1 VVAAASI
8 AYRQQPCKD
17 ASMDKDQIRD
27 RFAAYVARPDADIQ
41 LDLAALLIAAE
52 SDPSLDIDQ
61 YLHYLDQTASRFEHQ
76 AVHATHLGVSVTS
89 LNDFIYQSEGFSGN
103 IKDYY
108 EPRNSYLNHVI
119 NTHQGIP
126 ITLAL
131 IHLCLGS
138 RLQIPVHGISFPGH
152 FLVRYGHEQGV
163 IVDPFSGR
171 ILSKTDCG
179 TLLKQIAGP
188 RAVIQPDYFN
198 VASNKSILIRILDN
212 LKQIHWRNH
221 AWDDS
226 KACIERQLLLIPEQ
240 QEFNVQL
247 GAVYEHQGKLSLA
260 QHTYTQV
267 LADSQDQEIKF
278 LASQRLLAMG
288 TSKPTIH

>member
-1 VVAAASI
+1 MKK
-8 AYRQQPCKD
+8 QE
-17 ASMDKDQIRD
+17 IRD
-27 RFAAYVARPDADIQ
+27 KFACCVTLPDAEIK

-52 SDPSLDIDQ
+52 SEPDLDIDS
-61 YLHYLDQTASRFEHQ
+61 YLLYLDETASRFEH
-76 AVHATHLGVSVTS
+76 HAGHANHLGVSVTS
-89 LNDFIYQSEGFSGN
+89 LNDFIYQTEGFGGN

-108 EPRNSYLNHVI
+108 EPRNSFLNHVI

-152 FLVRYGHEQGV
+152 FLVRYGHDQGV

-171 ILSKTDCG
+171 VLSQTDCS
-179 TLLKQIAGP
+179 TLLKQIAGS
-188 RAVIQPDYFN
+188 RAVMQADYFDI
-198 VASNKSILIRILDN
+198 ASNRSILIRMLDN

-221 AWDDS
+221 EWDDS
-226 KACIERQLLLIPEQ
+226 EACIERQLLLIPEQ
-240 QEFNVQL
+240 EEFNIQL
-247 GAVYEHQGKLSLA
+247 GAVYERQGKLSLA
-260 QHTYTQV
+260 QNTYTQV
-267 LADSQDQEIKF
+267 LENSRDQEIKL

-288 TSKPTIH
+288 TSKPIIH

>member
-1 VVAAASI
+1 
-8 AYRQQPCKD
+8 
-17 ASMDKDQIRD
+17 MNKDQIRD
-27 RFAAYVARPDADIQ
+27 RFACCAALPDAEIQ

-52 SDPSLDIDQ
+52 SEPDLDIDS
-61 YLHYLDQTASRFEHQ
+61 YLLYLDDTASRFENQ
-76 AVHATHLGVSVTS
+76 PRHATHIGVSVTS
-89 LNDFIYQSEGFSGN
+89 LNDFIYQSEGFGGN

-108 EPRNSYLNHVI
+108 EPRNSFLNHVI

-152 FLVRYGHEQGV
+152 FLVRYGHDQGV

-171 ILSKTDCG
+171 ILSQTDCS

-188 RAVIQPDYFN
+188 RAVVQENYFD
-198 VASNKSILIRILDN
+198 VASNKSILIRMLDN

-221 AWDDS
+221 EWDDS
-226 KACIERQLLLIPEQ
+226 EACIERQLLLLPEQ
-240 QEFNVQL
+240 QEFNIQL
-247 GAVYEHQGKLSLA
+247 GAVYERQGKLSLA
-260 QHTYTQV
+260 QLTYTKV
-267 LADSQDQEIKF
+267 LEDSQDQEIKL

-288 TSKPTIH
+288 TSKPIIH

>member
-1 VVAAASI
+1 
-8 AYRQQPCKD
+8 
-17 ASMDKDQIRD
+17 MDKHQIRN
-27 RFAAYVARPDADIQ
+27 RFAAYVSRPDADIQ
-41 LDLAALLIAAE
+41 LDVAALLIAAE
-52 SDPSLDIDQ
+52 SEPNLDIDR
-61 YLHYLDQTASRFEHQ
+61 YLLYLDETASRFEHQ
-76 AVHATHLGVSVTS
+76 AGHAPHLGVSVTS
-89 LNDFIYQSEGFSGN
+89 LNDFIYLSEGFGGN

-108 EPRNSYLNHVI
+108 EPRNSFLNHVI

-152 FLVRYGHEQGV
+152 FLVRYGHDQGV

-171 ILSKTDCG
+171 ILSQTDCS

-188 RAVIQPDYFN
+188 RAVIQADYFDT
-198 VASNKSILIRILDN
+198 ASNKSILIRILDN
-212 LKQIHWRNH
+212 LKQIHWRNQD
-221 AWDDS
+221 WDHS

-240 QEFNVQL
+240 QEFNIQL
-247 GAVYEHQGKLSLA
+247 GAIYERQGQLSMA

-267 LADSQDQEIKF
+267 LEASQNQEIKS

-288 TSKPTIH
+288 TAKPIIH

>member
-1 VVAAASI
+1 
-8 AYRQQPCKD
+8 
-17 ASMDKDQIRD
+17 MDKYQIRD
-27 RFAAYVARPDADIQ
+27 RFAAYVSRPDADIQ
-41 LDLAALLIAAE
+41 LDVAALLIAAE
-52 SDPSLDIDQ
+52 SEPNLDIDR
-61 YLHYLDQTASRFEHQ
+61 YLLYLDETASRFEHQ
-76 AVHATHLGVSVTS
+76 ASHATHLGVSVTS
-89 LNDFIYQSEGFSGN
+89 LNDFIYLSEGFGGN

-108 EPRNSYLNHVI
+108 EPRNSFLNHVI

-152 FLVRYGHEQGV
+152 FLVRYGHDQGV

-171 ILSKTDCG
+171 ILSQTDCS

-188 RAVIQPDYFN
+188 RAVIQADYFDI
-198 VASNKSILIRILDN
+198 ASNKSILIRILDN
-212 LKQIHWRNH
+212 LKQIHWRNQD
-221 AWDDS
+221 WDHS

-240 QEFNVQL
+240 QEFNIQL
-247 GAVYEHQGKLSLA
+247 GAIYERQGQLSMA

-267 LADSQDQEIKF
+267 LEASQDQEIKS

-288 TSKPTIH
+288 TAKPIIH

>member
-1 VVAAASI
+1 
-8 AYRQQPCKD
+8 
-17 ASMDKDQIRD
+17 
-27 RFAAYVARPDADIQ
+27 
-41 LDLAALLIAAE
+41 
-52 SDPSLDIDQ
+52 
-61 YLHYLDQTASRFEHQ
+61 
-76 AVHATHLGVSVTS
+76 G
-89 LNDFIYQSEGFSGN
+89 GN

-108 EPRNSYLNHVI
+108 EPRNSFLNHVI

-152 FLVRYGHEQGV
+152 FLVRYGHDQGV

-171 ILSKTDCG
+171 ILSQTDCS

-188 RAVIQPDYFN
+188 RAVIQADYFDT
-198 VASNKSILIRILDN
+198 ASNKSILIRILDN
-212 LKQIHWRNH
+212 LKQIHWRNQDWEH
-221 AWDDS
+221 S

-240 QEFNVQL
+240 QEFNIQL
-247 GAVYEHQGKLSLA
+247 GAIYERQGQLSMA

-267 LADSQDQEIKF
+267 LEASQDQEIKS

-288 TSKPTIH
+288 TAKPIIH

>member
-1 VVAAASI
+1 
-8 AYRQQPCKD
+8 
-17 ASMDKDQIRD
+17 MDKYQIRD
-27 RFAAYVARPDADIQ
+27 RFAAYVSRPDADIQ
-41 LDLAALLIAAE
+41 LDVAALLIAAE
-52 SDPSLDIDQ
+52 SEPNLDIDR
-61 YLHYLDQTASRFEHQ
+61 YLLYLDETASRFEHQ
-76 AVHATHLGVSVTS
+76 ASHATHLGVSVTS
-89 LNDFIYQSEGFSGN
+89 LNDFIYLSEGFGGN

-108 EPRNSYLNHVI
+108 EPRNSFLNHVI

-152 FLVRYGHEQGV
+152 FLVRYGHDQGV

-171 ILSKTDCG
+171 ILSQTDCS

-188 RAVIQPDYFN
+188 RAVIQADYFDT
-198 VASNKSILIRILDN
+198 ASNKSILIRILDN
-212 LKQIHWRNH
+212 LKQIHWRNQD
-221 AWDDS
+221 WDHS

-240 QEFNVQL
+240 QEFNIQL
-247 GAVYEHQGKLSLA
+247 GAIYERQGQLSMA

-267 LADSQDQEIKF
+267 LEASQDQEIKS

-288 TSKPTIH
+288 TAKPIIH

>member
-1 VVAAASI
+1 
-8 AYRQQPCKD
+8 
-17 ASMDKDQIRD
+17 MDKNQIRD
-27 RFAAYVARPDADIQ
+27 RFAAYVSRPDADIE
-41 LDLAALLIAAE
+41 LDVAALLIAAE
-52 SDPSLDIDQ
+52 SEPNLDIDR
-61 YLHYLDQTASRFEHQ
+61 YLLYLDETASRFEHQ
-76 AVHATHLGVSVTS
+76 AGHATHLGVSVTS
-89 LNDFIYQSEGFSGN
+89 LNDFIYLSEGFGGN

-108 EPRNSYLNHVI
+108 EPRNSFLNHVI

-152 FLVRYGHEQGV
+152 FLVRYGHDQGV

-171 ILSKTDCG
+171 ILSQTDCS

-188 RAVIQPDYFN
+188 RAVIQADYFDT
-198 VASNKSILIRILDN
+198 ASNKSILIRILDN
-212 LKQIHWRNH
+212 LKQIHWRNQD
-221 AWDDS
+221 WDHS

-240 QEFNVQL
+240 QEFNIQL
-247 GAVYEHQGKLSLA
+247 GAIYERQGQLSMA

-267 LADSQDQEIKF
+267 LEASQDQEIKS

-288 TSKPTIH
+288 TAKPIIH

>member
-1 VVAAASI
+1 
-8 AYRQQPCKD
+8 
-17 ASMDKDQIRD
+17 MDKYQIRD
-27 RFAAYVARPDADIQ
+27 KFAAYVSGPDADIQ
-41 LDLAALLIAAE
+41 LDVAALLIAAE
-52 SDPSLDIDQ
+52 SEPNLDIDR
-61 YLHYLDQTASRFEHQ
+61 YLLYLDETASRFEHQ
-76 AVHATHLGVSVTS
+76 AGHATHLGVSVTS
-89 LNDFIYQSEGFSGN
+89 LNDFIYLSEGFGGN

-108 EPRNSYLNHVI
+108 EPRNSFLNHVI

-152 FLVRYGHEQGV
+152 FLVRYGHDQGV

-171 ILSKTDCG
+171 ILSQTDCS

-188 RAVIQPDYFN
+188 RAVIQADYFDT
-198 VASNKSILIRILDN
+198 ASNKSILIRILDN
-212 LKQIHWRNH
+212 LKQIHWRNQDWEH
-221 AWDDS
+221 S

-240 QEFNVQL
+240 QEFNIQL
-247 GAVYEHQGKLSLA
+247 GAIYERQGQLSMA

-267 LADSQDQEIKF
+267 LEASQDQEIKS

-288 TSKPTIH
+288 TAKPIIH